1 MSCSLTVDNEMTRMM
16 RPLESHNNVY
26 VLDKPWEV
34 SKNISM
40 PKPVVSTISNWLMA
54 EDIVTNEMMNR
65 YNTLPW
71 LA

>member
-1 MSCSLTVDNEMTRMM
+1 MM